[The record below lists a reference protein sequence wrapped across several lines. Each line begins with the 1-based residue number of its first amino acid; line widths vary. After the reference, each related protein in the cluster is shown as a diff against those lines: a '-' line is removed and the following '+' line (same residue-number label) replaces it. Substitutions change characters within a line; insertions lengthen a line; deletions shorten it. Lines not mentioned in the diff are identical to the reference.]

1 MNNSEIKR
9 TLFHPRTNK
18 NIYLA
23 QLKVDSDYSTFKN
36 RTKGIIQH
44 PFGKSALL
52 ANPLPN
58 SYEKLRSNSIVPH
71 SGNTESEIAWLM
83 YSITEN
89 AQLLNEFISL
99 KNKYEFH
106 YILNDYEKAEQI
118 LDEVENKICFSN
130 WGAENRILL
139 TQEKSGTENNWLI
152 LDELSKKVK
161 DPLALFLVEQSSKKA
176 ESNFSYVRYKEN
188 FESIIQGTQEFLHE
202 YLCFKAI
209 YPAYTG
215 FQNYSFLINV
225 ESISSIID
233 RYLLLIDVLIELISK
248 NKVEFVLQVVE
259 DLIDKIPND
268 IRLIQINNILSEDK
282 IKIQDKEDLIQ
293 YIDQYSLGNY
303 KSCIES
309 ASEIINKYPTS
320 IELFVIYVKSLIEE
334 KQSFKEIRIS
344 ENIDD
349 ILLKL
354 YNVFVLNEDFSLSIE
369 GLLKITLKSFS
380 SKWSKQLF
388 GVVSEHAKLTD
399 ENYLHQFYHL
409 INSEF
414 NNSKILNYINDLGQD
429 YSTSSFN
436 FYKDFDSIS
445 VKINININEAKYQ
458 KISENQDIS
467 SKRKDYYIAQAL
479 TNAEKPSM
487 LIEHLEA
494 VAENNQLS
502 IITDRDVTELLFN
515 NYIKESN
522 IEAALTLYV
531 KSFFKNHNL
540 VHRLDNVKLLSLINK
555 EESSKPLPSI
565 DLAIFYFMSTPDI
578 YEQYVKYDEF
588 LESKQIER
596 PTQLI
601 NDASIPNE
609 KIKFFLKEIC
619 NIELMHHSLYFEGT
633 DDIESERIF
642 LLKHLLVIDK
652 INEAD
657 YIKEITEITQKTK
670 IRKAIREVNKGRITI
685 NTQQLKN
692 KEENNI
698 KDNFLRYK
706 DLVVFSNTHNLKSI
720 DPTSKMLNE
729 YFNSLEDKSVRDKV
743 VNINDPAFI
752 SFKSMFLDLRDK
764 FILSKDFGLD
774 GYLSTRIRH
783 GTFLNHIRSIFE
795 SFNLISQKR
804 NEEYDKNVYW
814 SDKTPHSLEA
824 QKDEIQKTIK
834 EFSKQIDD
842 FTEYIIKELIQV
854 KSEKHTQHQNAFF
867 DFSLTDSTLAYLF
880 KDSKDRITTHSF
892 FLDYVFENLE
902 ALIDIRLNE
911 TRVIFQ
917 QGIKDNYTK
926 IIDDFENNIREIIG
940 NKSFV
945 DFTNSIVKCK
955 TNIQTEL
962 DNISEWFNVSN
973 PSSDNLLDF
982 ETIIKTAVEITNTIY
997 PQNQINPEIIVDND
1011 IVFIG
1016 GVNIIYLIRIL
1027 LDNIIKHSKLQ
1038 DSNFNSKIQVDLS
1051 NSNSL
1056 KLSISNN
1063 FDKRYRDEIIQKLNL
1078 AKKKWSNNDDF
1089 SRSNIEGGSGLD
1101 KIRRILSVDMKMNN
1115 YSFDFQ
1121 VKENHLVIFIIM
1133 EIQIYENKS
1142 S

>member
-1 MNNSEIKR
+1 MNNSEIKK
-9 TLFHPRTNK
+9 TLFHPRTKK

-23 QLKVDSDYSTFKN
+23 QLKVDSDYSTFKI
-36 RTKGIIQH
+36 RTKGVIQH
-44 PFGKSALL
+44 PFGKSAIL
-52 ANPLPN
+52 ANPLPK
-58 SYEKLRSNSIVPH
+58 SYEKLRSNNIIPH
-71 SGNTESEIAWLM
+71 SGNIESEIAWLI

-106 YILNDYEKAEQI
+106 YILNEYEKAEQI
-118 LDEVENKICFSN
+118 LNEVENKICFSY

-139 TQEKSGTENNWLI
+139 AQEKTGIENNWLI
-152 LDELSKKVK
+152 LDEFSKKVK
-161 DPLALFLVEQSSKKA
+161 DPLSLFLLQQSSKKA
-176 ESNFSYVRYKEN
+176 ESNFSYIRYKDN

-233 RYLLLIDVLIELISK
+233 RYILLIDVLIELISK
-248 NKVEFVLQVVE
+248 NKTNFVLQVTE
-259 DLIDKIPND
+259 DLIDKILND
-268 IRLIQINNILSEDK
+268 IRLIQIKNILSKEK
-282 IKIQDKEDLIQ
+282 IKIQGREDLIK

-309 ASEIINKYPTS
+309 AFEIIKKYPTS

-334 KQSFKEIRIS
+334 QLVFKQTNIS

-349 ILLKL
+349 ILQKL
-354 YNVFVLNEDFSLSIE
+354 YNVFVLNEDFSSSIE
-369 GLLKITLKSFS
+369 GLLKITLKCFS
-380 SKWSKQLF
+380 SNWSKQLF
-388 GVVSEHAKLTD
+388 GVVSEHAKLSN

-414 NNSKILNYINDLGQD
+414 NNSKILNYINILGQD
-429 YSTSSFN
+429 NLISSFD
-436 FYKDFDSIS
+436 FYKDFNSIS
-445 VKINININEAKYQ
+445 AEINVNINEGNYQ
-458 KISENQDIS
+458 IIKENQAIS
-467 SKRKDYYIAQAL
+467 DKRKDFYIAQAL
-479 TNAEKPSM
+479 SNANKPLM
-487 LIEHLEA
+487 LVEHLEA
-494 VAENNQLS
+494 IARKEQHS
-502 IITDRDVTELLFN
+502 IVTVRDIIGLLFN
-515 NYIKESN
+515 NYIKEGKS
-522 IEAALTLYV
+522 EAALLLYV
-531 KSFFKNHNL
+531 KSFFKNQNL
-540 VHRLDNVKLLSLINK
+540 VHRLDNEKLLNRINK
-555 EESSKPLPSI
+555 NETLKPIPSI
-565 DLAIFYFMSTPDI
+565 DLAIFYFISTSDV

-601 NDASIPNE
+601 NDTSIPEE

-633 DDIESERIF
+633 DDIENERIL

-657 YIKEITEITQKTK
+657 YIKEITDITQKSK

-685 NTQQLKN
+685 NTQLLKN

-804 NEEYDKNVYW
+804 NEEYEKNVYW
-814 SDKTPHSLEA
+814 FDKTPHPLEC
-824 QKDEIQKTIK
+824 QRDEIQKAIK

-867 DFSLTDSTLAYLF
+867 DFSLNDTALAYLF
-880 KDSKDRITTHSF
+880 KDSKDRITTHST
-892 FLDYVFENLE
+892 FLDYVFDNLE
-902 ALIDIRLNE
+902 ALIDIRLKE
-911 TRVIFQ
+911 TRAIFQ

-926 IIDDFENNIREIIG
+926 IIDDFENRIREIIG
-940 NKSFV
+940 IKSFV
-945 DFTNSIVKCK
+945 DLTNSIVKCK

-997 PQNQINPEIIVDND
+997 PQNQINPVIIVDND
-1011 IVFIG
+1011 IVFVG

-1038 DSNFNSKIQVDLS
+1038 DSNYNSKIQVDIS
-1051 NSNSL
+1051 NNNSL

-1089 SRSNIEGGSGLD
+1089 SKSNIEGGSGLD

>member
-23 QLKVDSDYSTFKN
+23 QLKVESDYLTFKK
-36 RTKGIIQH
+36 RAKGIIQH
-44 PFGKSALL
+44 PYGKMAIL
-52 ANPLPN
+52 ANPLPK
-58 SYEKLRSNSIVPH
+58 SYEKLRSNNIIPH
-71 SGNTESEIAWLM
+71 SGNIEAEVAWLM
-83 YSITEN
+83 YSILEH
-89 AQLLNEFISL
+89 AQLLDEFISL
-99 KNKYEFH
+99 KNKYEHH
-106 YILNDYEKAEQI
+106 YILNQYAEAEQI
-118 LDEVENKICFSN
+118 LNEIEKNICFSN
-130 WGAENRILL
+130 WGAENRILI

-152 LDELSKKVK
+152 LDEFSKKVK
-161 DPLALFLVEQSSKKA
+161 DPLALFLLEQSSKKA
-176 ESNFSYVRYKEN
+176 ESNFSYVRYKDN

-233 RYLLLIDVLIELISK
+233 RYLLLVDVLIELISK
-248 NKVEFVLQVVE
+248 NKDVLVLQVIE
-259 DLIDKIPND
+259 DLTDKIPND
-268 IRLIQINNILSEDK
+268 IRLIQIKNILSKDK
-282 IKIQDKEDLIQ
+282 VKITGREDLIK

-303 KSCIES
+303 IACIES
-309 ASEIINKYPTS
+309 ASEIIKQHPTS
-320 IELFVIYVKSLIEE
+320 IELYVIYVKSLIEE
-334 KQSFKEIRIS
+334 ELAFKKIDVS
-344 ENIDD
+344 ENIDN

-354 YNVFVLNEDFSLSIE
+354 YNVFALNEDFSSSVE
-369 GLLKITLKSFS
+369 GLLKITLKCFASN
-380 SKWSKQLF
+380 WSKQLF
-388 GVVSEHAKLTD
+388 GIVSEHAKLTD
-399 ENYLHQFYHL
+399 ENNLHQFYHL

-414 NNSKILNYINDLGQD
+414 NNSKILNHINLLGKD
-429 YSTSSFN
+429 YSNSLFK
-436 FYKDFDSIS
+436 FYNGLDSIS
-445 VKINININEAKYQ
+445 VKINVNINEANSQ
-458 KISENQDIS
+458 IIRENQDIS
-467 SKRKDYYIAQAL
+467 IKRKDFYIAQAL
-479 TNAEKPSM
+479 SNIEKPSV
-487 LIEHLEA
+487 LIKHLEA
-494 VAENNQLS
+494 VVKKGGLS

-515 NYIKESN
+515 NYIKEKNS
-522 IEAALTLYV
+522 EAALSLYV
-531 KSFFKNHNL
+531 KSFFKNQNL
-540 VHRLDNVKLLSLINK
+540 VHRLENENLLNLIN
-555 EESSKPLPSI
+555 EEETLKPVPSI
-565 DLAIFYFMSTPDI
+565 DLAIFYFISTPDV

-588 LESKQIER
+588 LESKEIER

-601 NDASIPNE
+601 NDISIPKE

-633 DDIESERIF
+633 DDIENERIL

-652 INEAD
+652 ENEAD
-657 YIKEITEITQKTK
+657 YIKEITDITQKTK
-670 IRKAIREVNKGRITI
+670 IREAIREVNKGRITI

-706 DLVVFSNTHNLKSI
+706 DLVIFSNTHNLKSI

-783 GTFLNHIRSIFE
+783 GTFLNHIRSTFE
-795 SFNLISQKR
+795 SFNLMSQKR
-804 NEEYDKNVYW
+804 NQDYEKNDFW
-814 SDKTPHSLEA
+814 FDKTPYSLTT
-824 QKDEIQKTIK
+824 QRDEIQESIM

-854 KSEKHTQHQNAFF
+854 KSEKHTQHINAFF
-867 DFSLTDSTLAYLF
+867 DFSLTDNTLAYLF
-880 KDSKDRITTHSF
+880 KESKDKIATHSS
-892 FLDYVFENLE
+892 FLDYVFEFLE
-902 ALIDIRLNE
+902 ALIDIRLKDIRE
-911 TRVIFQ
+911 FFQ
-917 QGIKDNYTK
+917 QTIKDDYTK
-926 IIDDFENNIREIIG
+926 IIDEFENRIREIIG
-940 NKSFV
+940 KKSFV
-945 DFTNSIVKCK
+945 DLTNSIVKCK

-997 PQNQINPEIIVDND
+997 PQNQINPKIIVDND
-1011 IVFIG
+1011 IVFVG
-1016 GVNIIYLIRIL
+1016 GVNVIYLIRIL
-1027 LDNIIKHSKLQ
+1027 LDNIINHSKLE
-1038 DSNFNSKIQVDLS
+1038 DSNYNSKIQVDLS
-1051 NSNSL
+1051 NNNSL
-1056 KLSISNN
+1056 KLSVSNN
-1063 FDKRYRDEIIQKLNL
+1063 FDKRYREEIIQKLNL
-1078 AKKKWSNNDDF
+1078 AKEKWSNNEDF
-1089 SRSNIEGGSGLD
+1089 SKSNIEGGSGLD

-1121 VKENHLVIFIIM
+1121 VKENHLVIFIVM
-1133 EIQIYENKS
+1133 EIQIYENNA
-1142 S
+1142 

>member
-18 NIYLA
+18 NFYLA
-23 QLKVDSDYSTFKN
+23 QLKAESDYLTFKN
-36 RTKGIIQH
+36 RIKGIIQH
-44 PFGKSALL
+44 PYGKTAIL
-52 ANPLPN
+52 ANPLPK
-58 SYEKLRSNSIVPH
+58 SYEKLRSNNIVPH
-71 SGNTESEIAWLM
+71 SGNIESEIAWLM

-89 AQLLNEFISL
+89 AQLLNEFISF
-99 KNKYEFH
+99 KNKYERH
-106 YILNDYEKAEQI
+106 YILNEYEKAEQVLNEI
-118 LDEVENKICFSN
+118 EKNICFSN
-130 WGAENRILL
+130 WGAENKILL

-161 DPLALFLVEQSSKKA
+161 DPLALFLLEQSSKKA
-176 ESNFSYVRYKEN
+176 ESNFSYVRYKDN
-188 FESIIQGTQEFLHE
+188 FESIIEGTPEFLHE

-233 RYLLLIDVLIELISK
+233 RYLLLIDVLVELISK
-248 NKVEFVLQVVE
+248 NKIEFALQVVD

-268 IRLIQINNILSEDK
+268 ISLIQINNILSEDK
-282 IKIQDKEDLIQ
+282 IKIHDKEDLIQ

-303 KSCIES
+303 KTCIES
-309 ASEIINKYPTS
+309 AFKIISKYPTS

-334 KQSFKEIRIS
+334 KQLFKEINVS

-354 YNVFVLNEDFSLSIE
+354 YNIFALNEDFSLSIE

-414 NNSKILNYINDLGQD
+414 NNSKILNYINVLGQD
-429 YSTSSFN
+429 YSSSSFN

-445 VKINININEAKYQ
+445 VEINININQAKYQ
-458 KISENQDIS
+458 KIKENEGIS
-467 SKRKDYYIAQAL
+467 LKRKDFYIAQAL
-479 TNAEKPSM
+479 TNSEKPSV
-487 LIEHLEA
+487 LIEHLET
-494 VAENNQLS
+494 VAKKDQLS

-540 VHRLDNVKLLSLINK
+540 VHRLDNVKLLALIDK
-555 EESSKPLPSI
+555 EESLKPLPSI

-601 NDASIPNE
+601 NDTSIPEE
-609 KIKFFLKEIC
+609 KVKFFLKEIC
-619 NIELMHHSLYFEGT
+619 NIDLMHHSLYFEGT
-633 DDIESERIF
+633 DDIENERIL

-657 YIKEITEITQKTK
+657 YIKEITDITQKTK

-729 YFNSLEDKSVRDKV
+729 YFNSLDDKTVREKV

-795 SFNLISQKR
+795 SFNLMSQKR
-804 NEEYDKNVYW
+804 NQEYEKNDFW
-814 SDKTPHSLEA
+814 FEKTPHSLISHCE
-824 QKDEIQKTIK
+824 EIQKAIK

-854 KSEKHTQHQNAFF
+854 KSEKHTQHHNAFF
-867 DFSLTDSTLAYLF
+867 DFSLTDSTLAYIF
-880 KDSKDRITTHSF
+880 KESKDRIATHSS
-892 FLDYVFENLE
+892 FLDYVFEFLE
-902 ALIDIRLNE
+902 ALIDVRLKGIRE
-911 TRVIFQ
+911 FFQ
-917 QGIKDNYTK
+917 QAIKDDYTK
-926 IIDDFENNIREIIG
+926 IIDDFENRIREIIG

-945 DFTNSIVKCK
+945 DLTSSIVKCK

-1011 IVFIG
+1011 IVFVG

-1038 DSNFNSKIQVDLS
+1038 DSNYNSKIQVEIS
-1051 NSNSL
+1051 NNNSL

-1063 FDKRYRDEIIQKLNL
+1063 FDRRYREEIVQKLNL
-1078 AKKKWSNNDDF
+1078 AKKKWSNNEDF
-1089 SRSNIEGGSGLD
+1089 SKSNIEGGSGLD

-1115 YSFDFQ
+1115 YGFDFQ
-1121 VKENHLVIFIIM
+1121 VQENHLVIFIIM
-1133 EIQIYENKS
+1133 EIQIYENNE
-1142 S
+1142 